1 MSLSNDGSPP
11 ADQSAPA
18 APASP
23 PPADE
28 SVNLEALNQEPS
40 DAAPLDG
47 EVLEPAEDLDDLEYE
62 PGKKY
67 RVPKPV
73 KDGWLR
79 QADYTR
85 KTQEVAEHRKALEA
99 ERQAFGQTAA
109 SVQQHI
115 EAVADLRVVD
125 RTLKEYENVDWER
138 AWRENPVEAGAA
150 QSRLAALERQ
160 RQTLVGTIQQ
170 GEQAGNRQTPGGNAT
185 VRTEYQGLE
194 PPARRRNLPSRPR
207 HWVHRRRTGVG
218 TEPEGLSAD
227 APGMARLKE
236 IRTAA
241 LGFPRPTTGGGHRTS
256 DDRLSRRQQ
265 SAPEVEPYR
274 QGYSAGRVRASQE
287 GPGSPLRLFPSNT
300 SAVTAPDPSAAPG
313 PPEGP

>member
-170 GEQAGNRQTPGGNAT
+170 GEQARALGAKRETAKRLEETRQSAQKIKGWSPQLDAEICQVARDIGFTDA
-185 VRTEYQGLE
+185 ELE
-194 PPARRRNLPSRPR
+194 SALSPRVYRLMHLAWLGSRKSAPQPSASPAQPPAEAIAPLTTVSRAGSNPPRKWNLTDKGIPQAEYERLR
-207 HWVHRRRTGVG
+207 KAQG
-218 TEPEGLSAD
+218 
-227 APGMARLKE
+227 AR
-236 IRTAA
+236 
-241 LGFPRPTTGGGHRTS
+241 
-256 DDRLSRRQQ
+256 
-265 SAPEVEPYR
+265 
-274 QGYSAGRVRASQE
+274 
-287 GPGSPLRLFPSNT
+287 
-300 SAVTAPDPSAAPG
+300 
-313 PPEGP
+313 